1 MERTQSVGVE
11 AAPSWWRSRTGI
23 AVIGFAL
30 VGAFYVLR
38 EHWGHALG
46 ALPYLLILACPLMH
60 LFMHRGHHRHGG
72 GPDAA
77 PGTAPRD

>member
-1 MERTQSVGVE
+1 
-11 AAPSWWRSRTGI
+11 
-23 AVIGFAL
+23 VIGFAL

-60 LFMHRGHHRHGG
+60 FFMHRGHHHHAGG
-72 GPDAA
+72 SGAA
-77 PGTAPRD
+77 PDTQPRG